1 MAVGK
6 KDDLTIEKTACQHC
20 HMSCDVLAYIKEG
33 RVIKVEGDPDS
44 PHNKGMMCG
53 KGLAIT
59 QLTYHPDRIHY
70 PLKRAGDRGEGKW
83 ARISWDE
90 ALGEIASNLNR
101 IKETY
106 GPEAVVFG
114 HGTCR
119 GWFPIYVGFINTFG
133 SPNWYEPGMAQ
144 CFFPRC
150 TSSVLT
156 FGGEV
161 MEHADHDHTNC
172 VLVWASNPP
181 NCWPVKAM
189 RIMEAKARGAKLIV
203 ADPIF
208 TPIASKAD
216 LFLQLRPGTDAA
228 LALGMVSVIIA
239 EELYDKRFVEKWT
252 IGFDKLRKRADEYPL
267 SRVEAI
273 TQVPAEKIQKA
284 ARLYANNGPSCI
296 TQCVGIDQVID
307 TIQTSR
313 AICMLPAITGN
324 VDIPGGNVFDM
335 LLPAGFPDQWRDNYE
350 RREAIPD
357 EVLEK
362 RLGFE
367 KYPLLCGN
375 DALLTPGAHIP
386 SIIDCMETG
395 KPYPLKALYIHGSN
409 PLVQMADHNRIKGLF
424 LKMDF
429 ISVADLFLTETAE
442 IADIVLPAATWL
454 EWDNVK
460 DSFQQSY
467 DSIGF
472 QRKLVRIGEC
482 KSDITIFCELSEKL
496 GLDYWKSEKELMDH
510 RVRTLGNGFD
520 EVAKRGRITFPM
532 VYRKH
537 ERKGFNTPS
546 GKIELF
552 SKRLGELGEDPL
564 PSYTE
569 SPESPFSQ
577 PELAKEYPL
586 ILTTGGR
593 KPVYRHSEGRRIPWL
608 RQMALRQ
615 EVAIH
620 PETASLFEIEDGD
633 EIVLES
639 PRGQMKAIAFI
650 SHETRKEWIQVEPG
664 WEGEWN
670 VNRLTTQQYCAPLV
684 GTYPM
689 RGLLC
694 SIRKATQGGVR
705 G

>member
-1 MAVGK
+1 MAFRKRDEV
-6 KDDLTIEKTACQHC
+6 TIEKTACQHC
-20 HMSCDVLAYIKEG
+20 HMSCDVLAYVKDG

-44 PHNKGMMCG
+44 PHNKGMMCA

-59 QLTYHPDRIHY
+59 QFTYHPERLLY
-70 PLKRAGDRGEGKW
+70 PLKRTGNRGEGKW

-90 ALGEIASNLNR
+90 ALDEIASNLNGL
-101 IKETY
+101 KETY
-106 GPEAVVFG
+106 GPESIVFG

-133 SPNWYEPGMAQ
+133 APNWYEPGMAQ

-156 FGGEV
+156 YGGEI

-172 VLVWASNPP
+172 ILIWASNPP
-181 NCWPVKAM
+181 NCWSIKAM
-189 RIMEAKARGAKLIV
+189 RIMEAKARGARLIV
-203 ADPIF
+203 VDPIL

-228 LALGMVSVIIA
+228 LAMGMINVIIT
-239 EELYDKRFVEKWT
+239 EGLYDKPFVGKWT
-252 IGFDKLRKRADEYPL
+252 IGFDALCDRAAEYPL
-267 SRVEAI
+267 ARVEEI
-273 TQVPAEKIQKA
+273 THVPAQKIHEA
-284 ARLYANNGPSCI
+284 ARVYATNGPSCI

-324 VDIPGGNVFDM
+324 VDVPGANVFDM
-335 LLPAGFPDQWRDNYE
+335 FLPAGFPDQWRDNYE
-350 RREAIPD
+350 RRDLIPD
-357 EVLEK
+357 DVLQK
-362 RLGFE
+362 RLGFKE
-367 KYPLLCGN
+367 YPLLCGN

-386 SIIDCMETG
+386 SIMDCMETG
-395 KPYPLKALYIHGSN
+395 KPYPLKALYIQGSN
-409 PLVQMADHNRIKGLF
+409 PLVQMADHNRIKRLF

-429 ISVADLFLTETAE
+429 ISVTDLFLTETAQ

-472 QRKLVRIGEC
+472 QRRLVQVGEC
-482 KSDITIFCELSEKL
+482 KSDITIFCELAQRL
-496 GLDYWKSEKELMDH
+496 GLDFWKSEKELMDY

-520 EVAKRGRITFPM
+520 EVARRGRITFPM
-532 VYRKH
+532 VYRKY
-537 ERKGFNTPS
+537 ERRGFNTPS
-546 GKIELF
+546 GKIELY
-552 SKRLGELGEDPL
+552 SKRLQDLGEDPL
-564 PSYTE
+564 PFYTE
-569 SPESPFSQ
+569 SPESPLSR
-577 PELAKEYPL
+577 PELAEKYPL

-593 KPVYRHSEGRRIPWL
+593 KPVYRHSEGRHIPWL
-608 RQMALRQ
+608 RQMALVQ
-615 EVAIH
+615 DVAIH
-620 PETASLFEIEDGD
+620 PETAVAFKIEEGD
-633 EIVLES
+633 EIILES
-639 PRGQMKAIAFI
+639 PRGQMKAIAVI
-650 SHETRKEWIQVEPG
+650 SLETRKEWIQASPG

-670 VNRLTTQQYCAPLV
+670 VNRLTTQEYCARLV
-684 GTYPM
+684 GTYLL

-694 SIRKATQGGVR
+694 TIRKASHDGLR

>member
-1 MAVGK
+1 
-6 KDDLTIEKTACQHC
+6 
-20 HMSCDVLAYIKEG
+20 
-33 RVIKVEGDPDS
+33 
-44 PHNKGMMCG
+44 
-53 KGLAIT
+53 
-59 QLTYHPDRIHY
+59 
-70 PLKRAGDRGEGKW
+70 
-83 ARISWDE
+83 
-90 ALGEIASNLNR
+90 
-101 IKETY
+101 
-106 GPEAVVFG
+106 
-114 HGTCR
+114 
-119 GWFPIYVGFINTFG
+119 
-133 SPNWYEPGMAQ
+133 
-144 CFFPRC
+144 
-150 TSSVLT
+150 
-156 FGGEV
+156 
-161 MEHADHDHTNC
+161 
-172 VLVWASNPP
+172 
-181 NCWPVKAM
+181 
-189 RIMEAKARGAKLIV
+189 
-203 ADPIF
+203 
-208 TPIASKAD
+208 
-216 LFLQLRPGTDAA
+216 
-228 LALGMVSVIIA
+228 
-239 EELYDKRFVEKWT
+239 
-252 IGFDKLRKRADEYPL
+252 
-267 SRVEAI
+267 
-273 TQVPAEKIQKA
+273 
-284 ARLYANNGPSCI
+284 
-296 TQCVGIDQVID
+296 
-307 TIQTSR
+307 
-313 AICMLPAITGN
+313 
-324 VDIPGGNVFDM
+324 
-335 LLPAGFPDQWRDNYE
+335 
-350 RREAIPD
+350 
-357 EVLEK
+357 
-362 RLGFE
+362 
-367 KYPLLCGN
+367 
-375 DALLTPGAHIP
+375 
-386 SIIDCMETG
+386 
-395 KPYPLKALYIHGSN
+395 
-409 PLVQMADHNRIKGLF
+409 
-424 LKMDF
+424 
-429 ISVADLFLTETAE
+429 
-442 IADIVLPAATWL
+442 VLPAATWL

-482 KSDITIFCELSEKL
+482 KSDITIFCELAEKL

-577 PELAKEYPL
+577 PGLAKEYPL

-633 EIVLES
+633 EIVLKS